1 MLDSNRVNPPT
12 LVECVGD
19 WLDTWVPD
27 NRHIIDEFTQLA
39 FAAKAA
45 GYHHHGGQALYE
57 YMRFNRMIKEKRGDY
72 KLNNNNV
79 GMITRCVMLANP
91 ELDGFFQEKVICGVG
106 AERAKR
112 IFTMLMRVRGELG

>member
-12 LVECVGD
+12 LIERVGD

-79 GMITRCVMLANP
+79 GMITRFVMLANP
-91 ELDGFFQEKVICGVG
+91 ELDGFFQEKVICGVE